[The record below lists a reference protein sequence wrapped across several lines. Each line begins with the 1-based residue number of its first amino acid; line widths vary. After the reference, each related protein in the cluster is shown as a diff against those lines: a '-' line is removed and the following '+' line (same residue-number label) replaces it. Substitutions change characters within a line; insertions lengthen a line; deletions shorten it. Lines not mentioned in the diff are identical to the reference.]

1 MLDIVESARG
11 LMDTP
16 GFNWKSLVI
25 GFTVTN
31 FLFDS
36 YVKYRQIRCVEKN
49 GEVIPLE
56 LSKYSIDT
64 DTVIKSSKYSLAKL
78 KFSIV
83 DGLYD
88 LVQNLAIFHWDI
100 LPKVWTASG
109 CILGKLITW
118 IPSIAGFTQ
127 GSVIAQSLVFMGVYS
142 IASVILSIPT
152 KYYHNFVLEESFG
165 FNKLTTKLWA
175 SDTIKQLALTFIMG
189 GPILAAM
196 LKIMDKFGDSFMYY
210 MPAFLFAVQIFTILI
225 YPKVILPLF
234 NDLKPLEEGELKTE
248 IEKLAISNKFP
259 LDKVNVIDGS
269 KRSGHSNA
277 YFMGLPFASKQI
289 VIYDTLIEHSTVQEV
304 VAVLGHEIGHW
315 KHNHTT
321 KLMFIS
327 EAHIFM
333 LFSLFSAFI
342 KNRSF
347 YNSFGFGLLTGV
359 EEMPAL
365 IGLLLFGDVLKPL
378 DAAMQ
383 FVMNLVTRTYEYQA
397 DEYAAQQGFS
407 TDLKSALVALH
418 KENLSSLVVDSVYS
432 AKEYSHPTVV
442 ERLGAIDAYLSSV
455 ESKKEK

>member
-165 FNKLTTKLWA
+165 FNKLTMKLWA

-234 NDLKPLEEGELKTE
+234 NDLKPLEEGELMVLSV
-248 IEKLAISNKFP
+248 LAIP
-259 LDKVNVIDGS
+259 
-269 KRSGHSNA
+269 
-277 YFMGLPFASKQI
+277 
-289 VIYDTLIEHSTVQEV
+289 TLISWGCH
-304 VAVLGHEIGHW
+304 
-315 KHNHTT
+315 
-321 KLMFIS
+321 
-327 EAHIFM
+327 
-333 LFSLFSAFI
+333 
-342 KNRSF
+342 
-347 YNSFGFGLLTGV
+347 
-359 EEMPAL
+359 
-365 IGLLLFGDVLKPL
+365 
-378 DAAMQ
+378 
-383 FVMNLVTRTYEYQA
+383 
-397 DEYAAQQGFS
+397 
-407 TDLKSALVALH
+407 LH
-418 KENLSSLVVDSVYS
+418 PNK
-432 AKEYSHPTVV
+432 
-442 ERLGAIDAYLSSV
+442 
-455 ESKKEK
+455 